1 MSKSTL
7 LINKTIVTHGGTT
20 PITKELNKKNRDH
33 AFCIFITG
41 LKASFTHSIFLFSA
55 RFGRYTNKRARFAQ
69 NFGNVKKVI

>member
-41 LKASFTHSIFLFSA
+41 LKASFRDILFFFFPQDLA
-55 RFGRYTNKRARFAQ
+55 DTQIKELGLLKILET
-69 NFGNVKKVI
+69 